1 MSAFREFEAESG
13 PSASSLAKAASAPG
27 KLFARSFGKRLYAGN
42 TFNGFAK
49 DHGMSHLKALK
60 LTSAVPVRA
69 AVDPVQRSREKMI
82 AALAEQKQMAE
93 AKIAGQAFTPTHVVR
108 KKNAEGV
115 RVEVEAPKRV
125 RQGWFTDGNG
135 KVFFALRYAGKTIE
149 FAKDKNAV
157 EIGELSTL
165 PKVIDTLIEAV
176 RAGELDAQLTAAAVE
191 RGKMLRKSA

>member
-1 MSAFREFEAESG
+1 
-13 PSASSLAKAASAPG
+13 
-27 KLFARSFGKRLYAGN
+27 
-42 TFNGFAK
+42 
-49 DHGMSHLKALK
+49 MSHLKALK

-69 AVDPVQRSREKMI
+69 AVDPVQRAREKMI
-82 AALAEQKQMAE
+82 TALAEQKQMAE
-93 AKIAGQAFTPTHVVR
+93 AKIAGQAFTPTHIVR

-115 RVEVEAPKRV
+115 RIEVEAPKRV

-135 KVFFALRYAGKTIE
+135 KAIFALRYAGKTIE

-157 EIGELSTL
+157 EIGELSAL
-165 PKVIDTLIEAV
+165 PKVIDTLVEAV